1 MAKDQQS
8 KKSSTVKK
16 SSTSGASDVFSRY
29 DTSLRDY
36 TQKQSAKGV
45 TDQEVVKP
53 HAVRLAK
60 GLVPYTETLN
70 PYQQFAKKILGPV
83 AERYVDKLGETQL
96 DQLLLKAHIKMNEA
110 EFIAVVWMN
119 TLIAGI
125 AIGIVVAF
133 MAPLLSYFGL
143 PLSTSL
149 MTLAL
154 LAVIPVVYMIS
165 FNGPKSKAKSRK
177 ADIDRRISHAMSFV
191 STLASAD
198 VNIDVIFKEL
208 AKQPMYGEIQK
219 EAQWITRD
227 VDLLGKDI
235 LNAIRDAA
243 LRTPSMK
250 FQDFL
255 QGVVTTTLSGGHIKP
270 YFVMKTEQ
278 FQKEAKMDSKRNME
292 TLGMM
297 AESFV
302 TVVVAMPLFL
312 IVMMS
317 MMGMLGSGGADSLT
331 ALYLIVYAMI
341 PVSQIAFI
349 VVLQSL
355 TQDV

>member
-8 KKSSTVKK
+8 RKSSSVKK

-36 TQKQSAKGV
+36 TQKQSAKSVG
-45 TDQEVVKP
+45 DQEVVKP

-60 GLVPYTETLN
+60 GIVPYTEVLN

-96 DQLLLKAHIKMNEA
+96 DQVLIKAHIKLNVS
-110 EFIAVVWMN
+110 EFYAVSWMT
-119 TLIAGI
+119 TLITGI
-125 AIGIVVAF
+125 VIGIIVAF
-133 MAPLLSYFGL
+133 MAPLLHFFGL
-143 PLSTSL
+143 PLSSSL
-149 MTLAL
+149 ATLAL
-154 LAVIPVVYMIS
+154 LGVIPIVYLIS
-165 FNGPKSKAKSRK
+165 FQLPKSTASARK
-177 ADIDRRISHAMSFV
+177 KDIDRRISHAMSFV

-235 LNAIRDAA
+235 LNAIRDGA
-243 LRTPSMK
+243 LRTPSNK

-255 QGVVTTTLSGGHIKP
+255 QGVVTTTLSGGHLKP

-278 FQKEAKMDSKRNME
+278 FQKEAKMASKANME

-317 MMGMLGSGGADSLT
+317 LMGMIGSGGSDSLVF
-331 ALYLIVYAMI
+331 LYIIVYLMI
-341 PVSQIAFI
+341 PMSQVGFI
-349 VVLQSL
+349 IVLQSL
-355 TQDV
+355 TQEV